1 MMKKIALLASISA
14 AFVAAGAT
22 VYEVNVPT
30 GNVQTNFTAAQKT
43 AIAALGADDEVQ
55 KTGGGT
61 LHISTKAD
69 ISSFDGTI
77 RISDGVYQ
85 IPGSTGYLG
94 TTNGPTI
101 VESGATLRVAGYTR
115 ADYYAD
121 EDIRI
126 AGTGYG
132 DMGGAL
138 VGGLN
143 DNVNL
148 GRLTLTADATT
159 YIPDTT
165 SHSMSFTA
173 RPVDL
178 GNHTLTM
185 KGISTFQPS
194 EMVNPGHLVFDCL
207 GTTHSVEIPQNCDF
221 PGGPENTITFRNG
234 AYAYA
239 YSYHHTNMVPWTL
252 RIQSGSYG
260 LSAKG
265 YEGRGDFFWYG
276 PVELPDSGS
285 ITINSNGRDVHLLC
299 PISGGAGIKI
309 ASSNGGHVY
318 FHATNTYTGALD
330 VSGGRLVPMTE
341 ESLPGWDGD
350 DWRVTVVCSA
360 TSYAIYPAGTNA
372 VNPYGWKPERI
383 GQLFSKMRAKGP
395 WNVGLYADE
404 GMETVCELPPFEP
417 NVTNY
422 FDQYIYTVGKGR
434 KVVKGDYP
442 DGFRIYK
449 IYGSASNLVFSAKD
463 PATSSFRLGQ
473 FNIYQS
479 SHVRFENLGY
489 AQITSYPY
497 VGCNADQ
504 YSTCVVGTNTVF
516 GILPGK
522 GKGLYVSNGR
532 HCHAAAWILPGAI
545 VSNGVW
551 VGTANVYTNSCGM
564 LVQKGGLVH
573 SDHNTC
579 SFGEA
584 RWGMGYLE
592 LAGGRFA
599 STQKVHFGVYEAG
612 AGHMFQTGGE
622 FEMLPLSTF
631 QIGGMGTGLVHV
643 AGGTFK
649 SAVPAYAPMCNGKT
663 IEDRTNGCGRVS
675 VAAGARPVFEAG
687 VRLADRINSVGMVE
701 LSRGGVMETQEI
713 VKRAKT
719 SNGSMSTLDAKA
731 YVNFNGGGVCAISNN
746 VELLGTGNSAVD
758 RATVYAAGAILEAA
772 EGVSAN
778 VSVPLQAATGGGIAS
793 LALPAE
799 PFDAY
804 HCAPVVTIYGDG
816 QGAAA
821 VAEYDSDNDVITNI
835 VVTSPGWGYTAA
847 NTTAV
852 LHWCG
857 NVNRPDVPLTVTVA
871 ANAATGGLTKRGP
884 GRIALTAANTYGGA
898 TVVEGGTL
906 AATVADAIPSGS
918 PVTVKAGGVL
928 ELGAGVG
935 YPADITADV
944 DCEDRTR
951 RYALISCPDGSPAGA
966 PAVKGLGP
974 GWVVKRRGTLWT
986 ASYQRGAVFSLR

>member
-1 MMKKIALLASISA
+1 MTRKLIFTVAFAISCA
-14 AFVAAGAT
+14 AWAT
-22 VYEVNVPT
+22 VVEVNVPT

-43 AIAALGADDEVQ
+43 AISALGEDDEVQ

-69 ISSFDGTI
+69 ISSFKGTI
-77 RISDGVYQ
+77 RISDGVYRFN
-85 IPGSTGYLG
+85 GSSGFLG

-101 VESGATLRVAGYTR
+101 VESGATLHINGYI
-115 ADYYAD
+115 AIDYLRH
-121 EDIRI
+121 EDIRL

-138 VGGLN
+138 VGAAG
-143 DNVNL
+143 DNVRL
-148 GRLTLTADATT
+148 GRLTLTADTT
-159 YIPDTT
+159 IYAPANIV
-165 SHSMSFTA
+165 SFY
-173 RPVDL
+173 REPIDM
-178 GNHTLTM
+178 GGHTLTM
-185 KGISTFQPS
+185 KGSSTFQPS
-194 EMVNPGHLVFDCL
+194 ELTNPGHLIFDGNGRTKDIEL
-207 GTTHSVEIPQNCDF
+207 PQSCDF
-221 PGGPENTITFRNG
+221 PGGPEMTITYTNG
-234 AYAYA
+234 AYAYL
-239 YSYHHTNMVPWTL
+239 YEFPHTNRVNWTL
-252 RIQSGSYG
+252 QIRTKDAYGLYSRVSGSHTE
-260 LSAKG
+260 SI
-265 YEGRGDFFWYG
+265 WYG
-276 PVELPDSGS
+276 PISLPDDGTTTFYARGRSLHLMGPVSGD
-285 ITINSNGRDVHLLC
+285 GDVAVR
-299 PISGGAGIKI
+299 SEGGGI
-309 ASSNGGHVY
+309 VY
-318 FHATNTYTGALD
+318 FHGTNTYTGSLS
-330 VSGGRLVPMTE
+330 VKNGQLVPMSE
-341 ESLPGWDGD
+341 EAIPGWDEPG
-350 DWRVTVVCSA
+350 RVNSVASG
-360 TSYAIYPAGTNA
+360 TSYGIYFVGTNA
-372 VNPYGWKPERI
+372 ASSYGWKPERI
-383 GQLFSKMRAKGP
+383 GQAFKMLRDGGK

-404 GMETVCELPPFEP
+404 GRETVCELPPFEP

-422 FDQYIYTVGKGR
+422 FDQYIFTLGKGR
-434 KVVKGDYP
+434 KVLKGDYP
-442 DGFRIYK
+442 DGFRLYRTN
-449 IYGSASNLVFSAKD
+449 GEASNLVVSAKD
-463 PATSSFRLGQ
+463 PATSSFRMGQ
-473 FNIYQS
+473 FNIYQR
-479 SHVRFENLGY
+479 SHLRFENLGY
-489 AQITSYPY
+489 AEITSYPY
-497 VGCNADQ
+497 IGCNADS
-504 YSTCVVGTNTVF
+504 YATCVVGTNTVF

-731 YVNFNGGGVCAISNN
+731 YVNFNGGGVCAISNS

-758 RATVYAAGAILEAA
+758 RATVYAAGAILEAS
-772 EGVSAN
+772 EGISAN
-778 VSVPLQAATGGGIAS
+778 VSVPLQAPTGGGIAS

-804 HCAPVVTIYGDG
+804 HCAPLVFIYGDG
-816 QGAAA
+816 EGAAA
-821 VAEYDSDNDVITNI
+821 VVEYDSDNDVITNI

-857 NVNRPDVPLTVTVA
+857 NVNRPDVPLMVTVA
-871 ANAATGGLTKRGP
+871 ANAATGGVTKRGS
-884 GRIALTAANTYGGA
+884 GRIALTAANTYGGGT
-898 TVVEGGTL
+898 TVEQGTL

-918 PVTVKAGGVL
+918 AVTVKAGATL
-928 ELGAGVG
+928 ELGSGVG
-935 YPADITADV
+935 YPADLTADFTSAV
-944 DCEDRTR
+944 PGRK
-951 RYALISCPDGSPAGA
+951 YALISCPNGVPAGT
-966 PAVKGLGP
+966 PAFKGLEGC
-974 GWVVKRRGTLWT
+974 WTVRLRGTEWT
-986 ASYQRGAVFSLR
+986 AAYERGTVFLVR